1 VSSTELTAP
10 ARNLGAELG
19 IRNLCMRY
27 DSKPVLRDVTLDLH
41 PGEIVVLVGPSGSG
55 KSTLLRAIAGLL
67 AVHSGQVLLAG
78 DRVTGPHHDRALIF
92 QDDALLPWLTVGRNV
107 ELPLALRRVPKRE
120 RRTVA
125 DEWIAR
131 VGLHEHAHLLP
142 RQLSGGMRQRVQLAR
157 TLAASPRVILM
168 DEPFGSLDAQS
179 RAVMQQLLLTV
190 WSSRPT
196 TVLFV
201 THDVEE
207 ALRLADRVVVLGD
220 PREGPVGIV
229 DEITILEPRSNVD
242 RDSTR
247 ARIHAAL
254 GNSVARRPQ

>member
-10 ARNLGAELG
+10 TQNLGAELG

-27 DSKPVLRDVTLDLH
+27 GSKTVLRDVTLDLH

-67 AVHSGQVLLAG
+67 AVQSGEVRLAG
-78 DRVTGPHHDRALIF
+78 DPVTGPHHDRALIF
-92 QDDALLPWLTVGRNV
+92 QDDALLPWLTVARNV

-125 DEWIAR
+125 DEWISR
-131 VGLHEHAHLLP
+131 VGLREHTRQLP

-179 RAVMQQLLLTV
+179 RTVMQQLLLTV

-220 PREGPVGIV
+220 PRGGPVGLV
-229 DEITILEPRSNVD
+229 DEIAITEPRSDVD

-254 GNSVARRPQ
+254 GNSEARRPQ